1 MISILARGLKIK
13 TTDVSYAGT
22 KDARAEII
30 QYFTIACL
38 PKTKLEDFDHS
49 KIKILS
55 CETAYRHLQVGELKS
70 NIFEIRIHG
79 IGDQQDIVTS
89 RLNEI
94 QKNGFVNYFGLQRF
108 GLRHHKIL
116 TDSNNE
122 TKENDYLLT
131 STPTIGMCLILAD
144 WKRAAKIA
152 LSPDG
157 DRDDKTRG
165 ILETFNEEMGPD
177 LCLKLISKTHITKC
191 VRNTVRQ
198 LHPGRKLEIQILESI
213 SKIAQKNENF
223 ETFWRD
229 VWTNVGYRIKQFQV
243 QSANSL
249 LWNRVLNRTTD
260 EEIPFIG
267 NADDKTIYFDEI
279 SKYLNDVF
287 GAEHEMPKLDNIAQI
302 IENLKSIGLSP
313 GTISGKE
320 RVVIFIGSGIFIH
333 YNCMITKMSPN
344 QKRKRMCFPKNC
356 LVENDWIKFELEK
369 SSYATM
375 LLREL
380 SSDRIS

>member
-38 PKTKLEDFDHS
+38 PKTKLEDFDHP

-55 CETAYRHLQVGELKS
+55 HETAYRHLQVGELKS

-79 IGDQQDIVTS
+79 IGAQQDIVTS
-89 RLNEI
+89 RLNKI
-94 QKNGFVNYFGLQRF
+94 QQNGFINYFGLQRF
-108 GLRHHKIL
+108 GLRHKKMFPDTNL
-116 TDSNNE
+116 DD
-122 TKENDYLLT
+122 TKSSLKQSDYLLT
-131 STPTIGMCLILAD
+131 STPTIGMCLILAE
-144 WKRAAKIA
+144 WKRAAKLV
-152 LSPDG
+152 LSPEG
-157 DRDDKTRG
+157 DRDDKTRE
-165 ILETFNEEMGPD
+165 ILESFNEEMGPD

-191 VRNTVRQ
+191 VRNTVRK

-213 SKIAQKNENF
+213 SKISQKNENF

-249 LWNRVLNRTTD
+249 IWNRVLNRTTN
-260 EEIPFIG
+260 EEISFIG
-267 NADDKTIYFDEI
+267 NADDKIIYFDEI

-287 GAEHEMPKLDNIAQI
+287 GAEHEIRKIDNIGQI
-302 IENLKSIGLSP
+302 LENLKSIGLSP

-320 RVVIFIGSGIFIH
+320 WVNTPCVLI
-333 YNCMITKMSPN
+333 IT
-344 QKRKRMCFPKNC
+344 
-356 LVENDWIKFELEK
+356 
-369 SSYATM
+369 
-375 LLREL
+375 
-380 SSDRIS
+380 RI

>member
-1 MISILARGLKIK
+1 MINSAKIWRKDIEQNEMISILARGLKIR

-30 QYFTIACL
+30 QFFTIACL
-38 PKTKLEDFDHS
+38 PKTKLEDFDHP

-55 CETAYRHLQVGELKS
+55 HETAYRHLQVGELKS

-79 IGDQQDIVTS
+79 IGAHQDIVTS
-89 RLNEI
+89 RLNKI
-94 QKNGFVNYFGLQRF
+94 QQNGFVNYFGLQRF
-108 GLRHHKIL
+108 GLRHHKI
-116 TDSNNE
+116 TQEMDDPE
-122 TKENDYLLT
+122 GKNDYLLT

-144 WKRAAKIA
+144 WKQAAKLA
-152 LSPDG
+152 LSPGG
-157 DRDDKTRG
+157 DRDEKTRG

-177 LCLKLISKTHITKC
+177 LSLEKISKTKITKC

-213 SKIAQKNENF
+213 SKISQKNENF

-260 EEIPFIG
+260 PDLSFIG

-279 SKYLNDVF
+279 FKYLNYIF
-287 GAEHEMPKLDNIAQI
+287 GAEYETHKIDNIDKV

-313 GTISGKE
+313 GTISGKDW
-320 RVVIFIGSGIFIH
+320 GN
-333 YNCMITKMSPN
+333 Y
-344 QKRKRMCFPKNC
+344 FPYQ
-356 LVENDWIKFELEK
+356 W
-369 SSYATM
+369 
-375 LLREL
+375 
-380 SSDRIS
+380 